1 VDGLAQQLDVVFFQ
15 PLVEKLRRYLDG
27 QYLVLKLECFDGG
40 KPGLVRLAA
49 DVVFDYFEA
58 VVPNGQVVLAH
69 GEMG

>member
-1 VDGLAQQLDVVFFQ
+1 MFLQ
-15 PLVEKLRRYLDG
+15 PLIKELRRHLNR
-27 QYLVLKLECFDGG
+27 QYLVLQFKRFDGC
-40 KPGLVRLAA
+40 KPCLERLAA

>member
-1 VDGLAQQLDVVFFQ
+1 MVLLKKFGYNA
-15 PLVEKLRRYLDG
+15 PLTTRKRTVMAPESSIPCS
-27 QYLVLKLECFDGG
+27 QFECFDGG
-40 KPGLVRLAA
+40 KPRLVRLAA

>member
-1 VDGLAQQLDVVFFQ
+1 MEREWNPA
-15 PLVEKLRRYLDG
+15 
-27 QYLVLKLECFDGG
+27 LERFDGG
-40 KPGLVRLAA
+40 KPRLVRLTA